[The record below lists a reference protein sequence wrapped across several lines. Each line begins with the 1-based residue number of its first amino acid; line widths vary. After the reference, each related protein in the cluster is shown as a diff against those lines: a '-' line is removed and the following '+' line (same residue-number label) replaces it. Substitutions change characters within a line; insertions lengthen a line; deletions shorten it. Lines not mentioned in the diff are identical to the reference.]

1 MEARPITP
9 STGISASCPERRV
22 LRRPVE
28 HKTMIVER
36 LRPGVITVGPGRGFV
51 VEGAGERLVIT
62 AAHCLPFLPPAL
74 PSFGLEARTY
84 GPLLAPRGEPPRA
97 WAVCRFVD
105 PIADVAVLGS
115 PDAPRADD
123 YKALM
128 ATTTVLPIGD
138 AVRHPVNFWV
148 PARLLSLDG
157 RWFSCTIRHYGGPLW
172 ITHAAERVH
181 TGMSGSP
188 IVSETGTAI
197 GVVCS
202 TTSPREGGPNARL
215 SDNLPGW
222 LLRDPF

>member
-1 MEARPITP
+1 M
-9 STGISASCPERRV
+9 
-22 LRRPVE
+22 
-28 HKTMIVER
+28 
-36 LRPGVITVGPGRGFV
+36 
-51 VEGAGERLVIT
+51 
-62 AAHCLPFLPPAL
+62 
-74 PSFGLEARTY
+74 
-84 GPLLAPRGEPPRA
+84 
-97 WAVCRFVD
+97 CRFVD

-128 ATTTVLPIGD
+128 ATATVLPIGD

-215 SDNLPGW
+215 ADNLPGW